1 MTTRDQGLTFRM
13 IVLALVT
20 GLVLPFAGC
29 KKSNDNVAPLSSDP
43 AVVVLQSTSMKP
55 DGTITDEGLQKIQA
69 KAENPNLTVVFF
81 RSTLT
86 DAGLNQ
92 LAKFPK
98 LHRVETTG
106 SRVTDKGVEKLK
118 QSLPQVEVIK

>member
-1 MTTRDQGLTFRM
+1 MMVRDRVLAFR
-13 IVLALVT
+13 IFVLALVT
-20 GLVLPFAGC
+20 SVALAFAGC
-29 KKSNDNVAPLSSDP
+29 NKSNENASAGKDP
-43 AVVVLQSTSMKP
+43 AVVVLQSISMKP
-55 DGTITDEGLQKIQA
+55 DGTITDEGLQTIQA
-69 KAENPNLTVVFF
+69 KADNPNLTVVFF

-118 QSLPQVEVIK
+118 QSLPQVEVVK

>member
-1 MTTRDQGLTFRM
+1 M
-13 IVLALVT
+13 
-20 GLVLPFAGC
+20 
-29 KKSNDNVAPLSSDP
+29 
-43 AVVVLQSTSMKP
+43 VVLQSISMKP
-55 DGTITDEGLQKIQA
+55 DGTITDEGLQTIQA
-69 KAENPNLTVVFF
+69 KADNPNLTVVFF

-106 SRVTDKGVEKLK
+106 SRVTDKGVEELK
-118 QSLPQVEVIK
+118 QSLPQVEVVK